1 MRYVLG
7 VDAGGT
13 KTVALLADET
23 GQILGEARAGGA
35 NLVTHGEL
43 EVEKLLHDLVERAAG
58 ERPLSAICLGMAG
71 VDRDQDETV
80 IRGLLRRM
88 GHRAGVR
95 VVNDAVIALVAGAPG
110 RVGLLVLAGTGSI
123 AYGADGQGRT
133 ARAGG
138 LGWLLADEGSAQWI
152 GREALRAVVRAADGR
167 GPETALLPLAF
178 EAFKVES
185 LSELV
190 PAVYERS
197 SRPNELGRLAWT
209 VESALKQEDAVAGRI
224 LDAAASELAGAA
236 RAVHRQLVFGPGPIP
251 VVLAGGA
258 FRACPSLVARV
269 GARLD
274 VPGAEPVQLTA
285 EPASGAVALARDLL
299 QGP

>member
-13 KTVALLADET
+13 KTVALLADES

-35 NLVTHGEL
+35 NLQTHGEL
-43 EVEKLLHDLVERAAG
+43 EVEKVLHDLIERAAG
-58 ERPLSAICLGMAG
+58 ERALSAVCLGMAG
-71 VDRDQDETV
+71 VDRPQDEAV
-80 IRGLLRRM
+80 LRGMLRRM
-88 GHRAGVR
+88 GHRVGVR

-110 RVGLLVLAGTGSI
+110 RVGLVVLAGTGSI

-133 ARAGG
+133 ARSGG

-152 GREALRAVVRAADGR
+152 GREALRSAVRAADGR
-167 GPETALLPLAF
+167 GPETALMALVF
-178 EAFKVES
+178 EAMKVES

-197 SRPNELGRLAWT
+197 VRPSELGRLAWT
-209 VESALKQEDAVAGRI
+209 VEAGAKQHDAVAAGV
-224 LDAAASELAGAA
+224 LDAAASELALAA
-236 RAVHRQLVFGPGPIP
+236 RAVYRHLVFLTGPVP

-258 FRACPSLVARV
+258 FRACPGLVPRIA
-269 GARLD
+269 ARLD
-274 VPGAEPVQLTA
+274 IPAAETTQLTA
-285 EPASGAVALARDLL
+285 EPAAGAVALARDLL
-299 QGP
+299 D

>member
-13 KTVALLADET
+13 KTVALLADES

-35 NLVTHGEL
+35 NLLTHGEL
-43 EVEKLLHDLVERAAG
+43 EVEKVLHDVIERAAG
-58 ERPLSAICLGMAG
+58 ERALAAICLGMAG
-71 VDRDQDETV
+71 VDRPQDEAV
-80 IRGLLRRM
+80 LRGMLRRM

-133 ARAGG
+133 ARSGG

-152 GREALRAVVRAADGR
+152 GRETLRAVVRAADGR
-167 GPETALLPLAF
+167 GPETALVSLVF
-178 EAFKVES
+178 EAMKVDS
-185 LSELV
+185 LRELV

-197 SRPNELGRLAWT
+197 VRPSELGRLAWT
-209 VESALKQEDAVAGRI
+209 VEAAVKQGDAVAGEL
-224 LDAAASELAGAA
+224 LDAAASELALSA
-236 RAVHRQLVFGPGPIP
+236 RAVYRHLVFGQGPVP

-258 FRACPSLVARV
+258 FRACPSLVPRV
-269 GARLD
+269 AARLD
-274 VPGAEPVQLTA
+274 IPGAEPTQLTA

-299 QGP
+299 A

>member
-23 GQILGEARAGGA
+23 GHLLGEARAGGA
-35 NLVTHGEL
+35 NLLTHGEL
-43 EVEKLLHDLVERAAG
+43 EVEKLLHDVIERAAG
-58 ERPLSAICLGMAG
+58 ERALSAVCLGMAG
-71 VDRDQDETV
+71 VDRPQDEAV
-80 IRGLLRRM
+80 LRGVLRRM

-133 ARAGG
+133 ARSGG

-152 GREALRAVVRAADGR
+152 GREVLRAVVRAADGR
-167 GPETALLPLAF
+167 GPETALLPLVF
-178 EAFKVES
+178 EALKVES
-185 LSELV
+185 LSDLV

-197 SRPNELGRLAWT
+197 VRPSELGRLAWT
-209 VESALKQEDAVAGRI
+209 VEAAVKQGDAVAAGV
-224 LDAAASELAGAA
+224 LDAGAAELALAA
-236 RAVHRQLVFGPGPIP
+236 RAVHRHLVFERGPVP

-258 FRACPSLVARV
+258 FRACPSLVPRV
-269 GARLD
+269 AARLEI
-274 VPGAEPVQLTA
+274 PGAEPVQLTA

-299 QGP
+299 A